1 MNDYMNVSEVLNI
14 EGSFNSTPITS
25 GEKIVIQSFNVKHVD
40 SVDSDVAEIKTT
52 KGMRHTFAKVIVGQ
66 AKSEHWNDLVTKC
79 TKKDASDGLDAW
91 VIEKPAEGSNRTML
105 ALSMFPAKPKQE
117 QS

>member
-1 MNDYMNVSEVLNI
+1 M
-14 EGSFNSTPITS
+14 
-25 GEKIVIQSFNVKHVD
+25 
-40 SVDSDVAEIKTT
+40 
-52 KGMRHTFAKVIVGQ
+52 
-66 AKSEHWNDLVTKC
+66 TKC

-105 ALSMFPAKPKQE
+105 ALSMFPAKAPQ